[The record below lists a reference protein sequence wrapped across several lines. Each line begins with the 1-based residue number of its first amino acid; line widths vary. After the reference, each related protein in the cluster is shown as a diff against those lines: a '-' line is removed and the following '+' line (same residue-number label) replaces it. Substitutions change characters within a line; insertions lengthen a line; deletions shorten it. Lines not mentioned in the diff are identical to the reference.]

1 MTDSVVEKSGYLHN
15 QCQEACFFHYSK
27 KIEIMETEYVELY
40 EGEYLD
46 AALKRK
52 YGDKNIPTNVIL
64 DKTLTGIGATYTE
77 LHSCRNSI
85 IIEPNV
91 PVIIDKA
98 KKHSDW
104 LTVYSATTVPQIKK
118 YLNDTKIRYKKI
130 LTTPEGFKKIRK
142 AADKGYKQIQSDY
155 FCLFDECEKITQDCD
170 YRGAITQPV
179 YDFFEFENK
188 AFVSATPL
196 EVRHPKFEEQGFKK
210 IKIAPQFDYKKN
222 LHLIVTN
229 SYEKT
234 VREELEK
241 LKDSPCVCIFLNS
254 VTGINGLVNS
264 FKIMDESYIFCS
276 EDGVKKLKDDGFTN
290 ALSEICYP
298 LRRYNLFT
306 SRFYSAIDINLD
318 VKPDVLILTNL
329 NQADYTKIDPFTE
342 AIQIQ
347 GRFRV
352 KFEDGQT
359 YNSLTHI
366 TNTKDLKALS
376 DKEVTDMIDEYVATY
391 KHLMERFE
399 AATDSVRKKGIADQL
414 KRICEDYL
422 LDDRGNI
429 DYFGIDNK
437 YNEER
442 VKGYYLSD
450 ETIHLAYDGT
460 GFFNVAYD
468 GRIESVG
475 KDDVFRLKNGKS
487 EVAKVRHLKYLLEK
501 LDRNKGIEQRDKELI
516 IEELKKT
523 FDLADKTIEAYNE
536 LTPIQFDMITTLPYI
551 SPVPKQAGDKERKY
565 DMEKIFERALKDK
578 RNEDNRFSVPV
589 LQDIDAA
596 FGKFVG
602 QKIAKDET
610 KRIIGEIY
618 DKHYILHNET
628 DITAK
633 LNQDT
638 IKDYYDVTPHNK
650 EKPNKWL
657 IKGMKPE
664 LVKLL
669 DKEQEQK

>member
-27 KIEIMETEYVELY
+27 TIEIMETEYVELY

-352 KFEDGQT
+352 KFEDGQA
-359 YNSLTHI
+359 H
-366 TNTKDLKALS
+366 
-376 DKEVTDMIDEYVATY
+376 
-391 KHLMERFE
+391 
-399 AATDSVRKKGIADQL
+399 KKSQDTS
-414 KRICEDYL
+414 
-422 LDDRGNI
+422 LDDVTGLEHPAQERPALNEIGRDHI
-429 DYFGIDNK
+429 DVPFFISH
-437 YNEER
+437 R
-442 VKGYYLSD
+442 LLLTSD
-450 ETIHLAYDGT
+450 LCVLAGP
-460 GFFNVAYD
+460 A
-468 GRIESVG
+468 
-475 KDDVFRLKNGKS
+475 DVS
-487 EVAKVRHLKYLLEK
+487 QCS
-501 LDRNKGIEQRDKELI
+501 LDRPPYHPGPCRAYAPQR
-516 IEELKKT
+516 
-523 FDLADKTIEAYNE
+523 
-536 LTPIQFDMITTLPYI
+536 PG
-551 SPVPKQAGDKERKY
+551 QAACT
-565 DMEKIFERALKDK
+565 RARRPRFGSW
-578 RNEDNRFSVPV
+578 RNPPW
-589 LQDIDAA
+589 APC
-596 FGKFVG
+596 
-602 QKIAKDET
+602 
-610 KRIIGEIY
+610 
-618 DKHYILHNET
+618 T
-628 DITAK
+628 D
-633 LNQDT
+633 
-638 IKDYYDVTPHNK
+638 PH
-650 EKPNKWL
+650 
-657 IKGMKPE
+657 GTY
-664 LVKLL
+664 
-669 DKEQEQK
+669 

>member
-1 MTDSVVEKSGYLHN
+1 
-15 QCQEACFFHYSK
+15 
-27 KIEIMETEYVELY
+27 METEYVELY

-46 AALKRK
+46 AALTRK

-104 LTVYSATTVPQIKK
+104 LTVYSVTTPTQIKK

-142 AADKGYKQIQSDY
+142 AAGDNYKQIQSGY

-179 YDFFEFENK
+179 YDFFEFKNK

-196 EVRHPKFEEQGFKK
+196 EIRHPKFKEQGFKK

-229 SYEKT
+229 SYEKI
-234 VREELEK
+234 VREELER

-264 FKIMDESYIFCS
+264 LKIMDESYIFCS
-276 EDGVKKLKDDGFTN
+276 EDGIKKLKEAGFTN

-298 LRRYNLFT
+298 LRKYNFFT
-306 SRFYSAIDINLD
+306 SRFYSAIDINLN

-347 GRFRV
+347 GRFRN

-366 TNTKDLKALS
+366 TNTKDLEALS
-376 DKEVTDMIDEYVATY
+376 DKEVTDMIDEYVTTY
-391 KHLMERFE
+391 KHLIERYKT
-399 AATDSVRKKGIADQL
+399 ATDSVRKKGIADQL

-422 LDDRGNI
+422 LDDIGNI

-442 VKGYYLSD
+442 VKRYYLSG
-450 ETIHLAYDGT
+450 EEIHSAYNGT
-460 GFFNVAYD
+460 AFFNVAYED
-468 GRIESVG
+468 RIETVG

-487 EVAKVRHLKYLLEK
+487 KDEQVRYLIYLLNK
-501 LDRNKGIEQRDKELI
+501 LDSDKGLQQRDKELI
-516 IEELKKT
+516 IEELRKT
-523 FDLADKTIEAYNE
+523 FDLADITIESYKT
-536 LTPIQFDMITTLPYI
+536 LTPIQLDMITTLPFI
-551 SPVPKQAGDKERKY
+551 SPLPKQDGDKKRKY
-565 DMEKIFERALKDK
+565 DIGKILERALKDK
-578 RNEDNRFSVPV
+578 RNENKRFSVPV
-589 LQDIDAA
+589 LQDMDTA
-596 FGKFVG
+596 FGIYVG

-618 DKHYILHNET
+618 DKHYIHHNET

-638 IKDYYDVTPHNK
+638 IKEYYEATPHNK

-664 LVKLL
+664 LAKLL
-669 DKEQEQK
+669 WKEQKLK

>member
-1 MTDSVVEKSGYLHN
+1 
-15 QCQEACFFHYSK
+15 
-27 KIEIMETEYVELY
+27 METEYFELY

-52 YGDKNIPTNVIL
+52 YGDRNIPNKVIL

-104 LTVYSATTVPQIKK
+104 LTVYSVTTIPQIRK

-142 AADKGYKQIQSDY
+142 AAGATYTQIQSSY
-155 FCLFDECEKITQDCD
+155 FCLFDECEKLTQDCD
-170 YRGAITQPV
+170 YRAAITQPV

-196 EVRHPKFEEQGFKK
+196 EVRHPKFKEQGFKK
-210 IKIAPQFDYKKN
+210 IKIVPQFNYKKN

-229 SYEKT
+229 SYERT
-234 VREELEK
+234 VREELER
-241 LKDSPCVCIFLNS
+241 LKDSPCICIFLNS

-264 FKIMDESYIFCS
+264 LKIMDESYIFCS
-276 EDGVKKLKDDGFTN
+276 EEGVKKLKEVGFDN
-290 ALSEICYP
+290 AFSEICLP
-298 LRRYNLFT
+298 LRKYNLFT
-306 SRFYSAIDINLD
+306 SRFYSAIDINLN
-318 VKPDVLILTNL
+318 VKPDILILTNL

-347 GRFRV
+347 GRFRN

-376 DKEVTDMIDEYVATY
+376 DKDVTDMIEEYMATY
-391 KHLMERFE
+391 KHLRERYE
-399 AATDSVRKKGIADQL
+399 TATDSVRKKGIADQL

-442 VKGYYLSD
+442 VKRYYLSIG
-450 ETIHLAYDGT
+450 TIHSAYNST
-460 GFFNVAYD
+460 GFFNVVCED
-468 GRIESVG
+468 RIETVG
-475 KDDVFRLKNGKS
+475 EDDVFRLKYGKS
-487 EVAKVRHLKYLLEK
+487 KSAKVRYLIHLLNN
-501 LDRNKGIEQRDKELI
+501 LDGDKGIQQKNKELI
-516 IEELKKT
+516 VEELRKT
-523 FDLADKTIEAYNE
+523 FDLADLTVEAYHE
-536 LTPIQFDMITTLPYI
+536 LDPIQLDMITTVPYM
-551 SPVPKQAGDKERKY
+551 SAVPKQAGDKERKY
-565 DMEKIFERALKDK
+565 DIRKKLERALRDK
-578 RNEDNRFSVPV
+578 KNENKRFSVPV

-596 FGKFVG
+596 FGKYVG

-618 DKHYILHNET
+618 EKHYILHNDT

-638 IKDYYDVTPHNK
+638 IKEYYEATPQNK
-650 EKPNKWL
+650 EKPNKWM
-657 IKGMKPE
+657 IKGMKSE
-664 LVKLL
+664 LAKLL
-669 DKEQEQK
+669 DKEQELK

>member
-15 QCQEACFFHYSK
+15 QRQEARFFHYSK
-27 KIEIMETEYVELY
+27 TTEIMETEYVELY

-52 YGDKNIPTNVIL
+52 YGNGNIPTNVIL

-77 LHSCRNSI
+77 LHSRRNSI

-98 KKHSDW
+98 KSHSDW
-104 LTVYSATTVPQIKK
+104 LTVYSVTTIPQIKK
-118 YLNDTKIRYKKI
+118 YLNDTKIWYKKI

-234 VREELEK
+234 VREELER

-254 VTGINGLVNS
+254 VTGINELVNS
-264 FKIMDESYIFCS
+264 LKIMDESCIFCS
-276 EDGVKKLKDDGFTN
+276 EDGVKKLKEVGFTN

-298 LRRYNLFT
+298 LRKYNLFT
-306 SRFYSAIDINLD
+306 SRFYSAIDINLN

-352 KFEDGQT
+352 KFENGQT

-366 TNTKDLKALS
+366 TNTKDLKALA
-376 DKEVTDMIDEYVATY
+376 DKDITDMIDEYVATY
-391 KHLMERFE
+391 KHLIERYKT
-399 AATDSVRKKGIADQL
+399 ATDSVRKKGIADQL

-422 LDDRGNI
+422 LDNRGNI

-437 YNEER
+437 YNEES
-442 VKGYYLSD
+442 VKRYYLSD
-450 ETIHLAYDGT
+450 ETIHSAYNST
-460 GFFNVAYD
+460 RFFNVAYD
-468 GRIESVG
+468 GRVESVG

-487 EVAKVRHLKYLLEK
+487 KAAQVRQLIHLLNN
-501 LDRNKGIEQRDKELI
+501 LDRDKGLQRRNKELI
-516 IEELKKT
+516 IEELRKT
-523 FDLADKTIEAYNE
+523 FDLADLTIEAHRE
-536 LTPIQFDMITTLPYI
+536 LDPMLLDIITTFPYITPI
-551 SPVPKQAGDKERKY
+551 PKQDGDKENKY
-565 DMEKIFERALKDK
+565 DIGKILERALKDK
-578 RNEDNRFSVPV
+578 RNENKRFSVPV
-589 LQDIDAA
+589 LQDMDAA
-596 FGKFVG
+596 FGRYVG

-618 DKHYILHNET
+618 KKHYILHNET

-633 LNQDT
+633 VNQDT
-638 IKDYYDVTPHNK
+638 IREYYEATPQNK
-650 EKPNKWL
+650 ETPNKWL

-664 LVKLL
+664 LAKLL
-669 DKEQEQK
+669 GKEQEQK

>member
-1 MTDSVVEKSGYLHN
+1 MSGSL
-15 QCQEACFFHYSK
+15 FFPLLQK
-27 KIEIMETEYVELY
+27 TIEIMETEYVELY

-64 DKTLTGIGATYTE
+64 DKTLTGIGATYAE

-104 LTVYSATTVPQIKK
+104 LTVYSATTIPQIKK
-118 YLNDTKIRYKKI
+118 YLNDTQIRHNKI

-142 AADKGYKQIQSDY
+142 AADKGYKQIQSGY

-241 LKDSPCVCIFLNS
+241 LKDSPCVCMFLNS

-264 FKIMDESYIFCS
+264 LKIMDESYIFCS
-276 EDGVKKLKDDGFTN
+276 EDGTKKLKEVGFTN

-298 LRRYNLFT
+298 LRKYNLFT

-329 NQADYTKIDPFTE
+329 NQADYTKIDPLTE

-347 GRFRV
+347 GRFRN

-391 KHLMERFE
+391 KHLIERFK
-399 AATDSVRKKGIADQL
+399 AATDSVRKKGIAEQL

-450 ETIHLAYDGT
+450 ETIHSAYNST
-460 GFFNVAYD
+460 GFFNVVCED
-468 GRIESVG
+468 RIETVG
-475 KDDVFRLKNGKS
+475 EDDMFRLKNGKS
-487 EVAKVRHLKYLLEK
+487 EVAKVRHLNYLLK
-501 LDRNKGIEQRDKELI
+501 DLDMDKGLQQRNKELI
-516 IEELKKT
+516 IEELRKT
-523 FDLADKTIEAYNE
+523 FDFADKTIEAYKK
-536 LTPIQFDMITTLPYI
+536 LGFMVLDIITTVPYI
-551 SPVPKQAGDKERKY
+551 SPVPKQAGDKEKKY
-565 DMEKIFERALKDK
+565 DIRKIIERALKDK
-578 RNEDNRFSVPV
+578 RNEDKRFSVPV
-589 LQDIDAA
+589 LRDIDAA
-596 FGKFVG
+596 FGKYVC

-618 DKHYILHNET
+618 DKHDIHHNET

-664 LVKLL
+664 LAKLL
-669 DKEQEQK
+669 GKEWEQK

>member
-1 MTDSVVEKSGYLHN
+1 
-15 QCQEACFFHYSK
+15 
-27 KIEIMETEYVELY
+27 METEYVELY

-64 DKTLTGIGATYTE
+64 DKTLTGIGATYAE

-104 LTVYSATTVPQIKK
+104 LTVYSATTIPQIKK
-118 YLNDTKIRYKKI
+118 YLNDTQIRHKKI

-142 AADKGYKQIQSDY
+142 AADKGYKQIQSGY

-241 LKDSPCVCIFLNS
+241 LKDSPCVCMFLNS

-264 FKIMDESYIFCS
+264 LKIMDESYIFCS
-276 EDGVKKLKDDGFTN
+276 EDGTKKLKEAGFTN

-298 LRRYNLFT
+298 LRKYNLFT

-329 NQADYTKIDPFTE
+329 NQADYTKIDPLTE

-347 GRFRV
+347 GRFRN

-391 KHLMERFE
+391 KHLIERFK
-399 AATDSVRKKGIADQL
+399 AATDSVRKKGIAQQL

-437 YNEER
+437 HNEER

-450 ETIHLAYDGT
+450 ETIHSAYNST
-460 GFFNVAYD
+460 GFFNVVCED
-468 GRIESVG
+468 RIETVG
-475 KDDVFRLKNGKS
+475 EDDMFRLKNGKS
-487 EVAKVRHLKYLLEK
+487 EVAKVRQHLNYLLK
-501 LDRNKGIEQRDKELI
+501 DLDMDKGLQQRNKELI
-516 IEELKKT
+516 IEELRKT
-523 FDLADKTIEAYNE
+523 FDFADKTIEAYKK
-536 LTPIQFDMITTLPYI
+536 LGFMVLDIITTVPYI
-551 SPVPKQAGDKERKY
+551 SPVPKQAGDKEKKY
-565 DMEKIFERALKDK
+565 DIRKIIERALKDK
-578 RNEDNRFSVPV
+578 RNEDKRFSVPV
-589 LQDIDAA
+589 LRDIDAA
-596 FGKFVG
+596 FGKYVC

-618 DKHYILHNET
+618 DKHDIHHNET

-664 LVKLL
+664 LAKLL
-669 DKEQEQK
+669 GKEWEQK

>member
-1 MTDSVVEKSGYLHN
+1 
-15 QCQEACFFHYSK
+15 
-27 KIEIMETEYVELY
+27 METEYVELY

-104 LTVYSATTVPQIKK
+104 LTVYSATAIHQIKK

-142 AADKGYKQIQSDY
+142 AADKGYKQIQSGY

-210 IKIAPQFDYKKN
+210 IKITPQFDYKKN
-222 LHLIVTN
+222 LHLITTN
-229 SYEKT
+229 SYEKA
-234 VREELEK
+234 VREELER

-254 VTGINGLVNS
+254 VTGINKLVNS
-264 FKIMDESYIFCS
+264 LKIMDESYIFCS
-276 EDGVKKLKDDGFTN
+276 EDGVKKLKDVGFTN
-290 ALSEICYP
+290 AFSEICLP
-298 LRRYNLFT
+298 LRKYNIFT
-306 SRFYSAIDINLD
+306 SRFYSAIDINLN

-347 GRFRV
+347 GRFRN

-376 DKEVTDMIDEYVATY
+376 DDDVTKIIHEYVATY
-391 KHLMERFE
+391 NYLIERYKT
-399 AATDSVRKKGIADQL
+399 ATDFARKEAIVDQL
-414 KRICEDYL
+414 KKICEDYL
-422 LDDRGNI
+422 LDDRDNI
-429 DYFGIDNK
+429 DYFAIDNK

-442 VKGYYLSD
+442 VKRYYLSI
-450 ETIHLAYDGT
+450 EAIHSAYSST
-460 GFFNVAYD
+460 GFFNITYD
-468 GRIESVG
+468 GRKETVG
-475 KDDVFRLKNGKS
+475 EDDVFRLKNGKS
-487 EVAKVRHLKYLLEK
+487 KAAQVRYLIYLLNN
-501 LDRNKGIEQRDKELI
+501 LDRDKWIQLRNKELI
-516 IEELKKT
+516 IEELRKT
-523 FDLADKTIEAYNE
+523 FDLADLTIEAYRK
-536 LTPIQFDMITTLPYI
+536 LDPIQLDIITTVPYI
-551 SPVPKQAGDKERKY
+551 SPIPKQNGDKEKKT
-565 DMEKIFERALKDK
+565 DIGKILERALKDK
-578 RNEDNRFSVPV
+578 RNENKRFSVPV

-596 FGKFVG
+596 FGKYVG

-618 DKHYILHNET
+618 DKYYILHNET
-628 DITAK
+628 DIAAK
-633 LNQDT
+633 VNQDT
-638 IKDYYDVTPHNK
+638 IKDYYEATPHNK

-657 IKGMKPE
+657 IKDMKPE
-664 LVKLL
+664 LAKLL
-669 DKEQEQK
+669 GKEQELE

>member
-1 MTDSVVEKSGYLHN
+1 
-15 QCQEACFFHYSK
+15 
-27 KIEIMETEYVELY
+27 METEYVELY

-46 AALKRK
+46 AALTRK

-104 LTVYSATTVPQIKK
+104 LTVYSVTTPTQIKK

-142 AADKGYKQIQSDY
+142 AADKGYKQIQSGY

-179 YDFFEFENK
+179 YDFFEFKNK

-196 EVRHPKFEEQGFKK
+196 EIRHPKFKEQGFKK

-229 SYEKT
+229 SYEKI
-234 VREELEK
+234 VREELER

-264 FKIMDESYIFCS
+264 LKIMDESYIFCS
-276 EDGVKKLKDDGFTN
+276 EDGIKKLKEAGFTN

-298 LRRYNLFT
+298 LRKYNFFT
-306 SRFYSAIDINLD
+306 SRFYSAIDINLN

-347 GRFRV
+347 GRFRN

-376 DKEVTDMIDEYVATY
+376 DKEVTDMIDEYVTTY
-391 KHLMERFE
+391 KHLIERYKT
-399 AATDSVRKKGIADQL
+399 ATDFVRKKGIADQL

-442 VKGYYLSD
+442 VKRYYLSG
-450 ETIHLAYDGT
+450 EEIHSAYNNT
-460 GFFNVAYD
+460 GFFNVDYRD
-468 GRIESVG
+468 RTETVG

-487 EVAKVRHLKYLLEK
+487 KDERVRYLIYLLNK
-501 LDRNKGIEQRDKELI
+501 LDSDKGLQQRDKELI
-516 IEELKKT
+516 IEELRKT
-523 FDLADKTIEAYNE
+523 FDLADITIESYKT
-536 LTPIQFDMITTLPYI
+536 LTPIQLDMITTLPFI
-551 SPVPKQAGDKERKY
+551 SPLPKQDGDKKRKY
-565 DMEKIFERALKDK
+565 DIGKILERALKDK
-578 RNEDNRFSVPV
+578 RNENKRFSIPV
-589 LQDIDAA
+589 LQDMDTA
-596 FGKFVG
+596 FGKYVG
-602 QKIAKDET
+602 QKVAKNET

-618 DKHYILHNET
+618 DKHYIRHNEI

-638 IKDYYDVTPHNK
+638 IKEYYEATPHNK
-650 EKPNKWL
+650 EKPNKWM

-664 LVKLL
+664 LAKLL
-669 DKEQEQK
+669 RKEQEQK

>member
-15 QCQEACFFHYSK
+15 QRQEPCFSHYPK
-27 KIEIMETEYVELY
+27 TTEIMKTEYVELY

-46 AALKRK
+46 VALKRK

-104 LTVYSATTVPQIKK
+104 LTVYSATTIPQIKK
-118 YLNDTKIRYKKI
+118 YLNDTQIRHKKI

-196 EVRHPKFEEQGFKK
+196 EVRHPKFAEQGFKK

-229 SYEKT
+229 SYENT
-234 VREELEK
+234 VREELER
-241 LKDSPCVCIFLNS
+241 LKDSPCVCLFLNS

-264 FKIMDESYIFCS
+264 LKIMDESYIFCS
-276 EDGVKKLKDDGFTN
+276 EDGVKKLKEAGFTN
-290 ALSEICYP
+290 AHSEICYP
-298 LRRYNLFT
+298 LRKYNLLT

-347 GRFRV
+347 GRFRN

-391 KHLMERFE
+391 KHLMERFK

-414 KRICEDYL
+414 KRICDDYL

-450 ETIHLAYDGT
+450 ETIHSAYSSTD
-460 GFFNVAYD
+460 FFNVAYD

-475 KDDVFRLKNGKS
+475 KDDMFRLKNGKS
-487 EVAKVRHLKYLLEK
+487 KATQVRYLNYLLNN
-501 LDRNKGIEQRDKELI
+501 LDRDKGIQQRNKELI
-516 IEELKKT
+516 IEELRKT
-523 FDLADKTIEAYNE
+523 FDLADLTIEAHRE
-536 LTPIQFDMITTLPYI
+536 LDPIQLDIITTVPYI
-551 SPVPKQAGDKERKY
+551 SPVPKQDRDKEKKT
-565 DMEKIFERALKDK
+565 DIGKILERALNDK
-578 RNEDNRFSVPV
+578 RNENKRFSVPV
-589 LQDIDAA
+589 LQDMDAA
-596 FGKFVG
+596 FGQYIG

-633 LNQDT
+633 VNQDT
-638 IKDYYDVTPHNK
+638 IKEYYDATPHNK
-650 EKPNKWL
+650 ETPNKWML
-657 IKGMKPE
+657 KGMKPE
-664 LVKLL
+664 LAKLL
-669 DKEQEQK
+669 GKEQE